1 MRSYYQ
7 LCYVWHTSL
16 TISNY
21 KKLSRS
27 EWISVCM
34 HYSNRDYAPKVT
46 SVYHVSLPES
56 PALRYTAR
64 KIFIHVLTK
73 FIDKLK
79 HLNEYYI
86 LYCLRYWCCIYTDTI
101 HYPQIKRNIRYLI
114 IRRSNIDCLIKIYTV
129 VLPASHMN
137 GYGRITIFN
146 VNFSV
151 FQQWPTHGRNQHS
164 KCQASDPEYI

>member
-1 MRSYYQ
+1 MSDIHHLLSATTRSFRAQ
-7 LCYVWHTSL
+7 NGFLCVCTIRIGITRQRWRPYITYHSL
-16 TISNY
+16 
-21 KKLSRS
+21 
-27 EWISVCM
+27 
-34 HYSNRDYAPKVT
+34 KVLLFDT
-46 SVYHVSLPES
+46 V
-56 PALRYTAR
+56 R